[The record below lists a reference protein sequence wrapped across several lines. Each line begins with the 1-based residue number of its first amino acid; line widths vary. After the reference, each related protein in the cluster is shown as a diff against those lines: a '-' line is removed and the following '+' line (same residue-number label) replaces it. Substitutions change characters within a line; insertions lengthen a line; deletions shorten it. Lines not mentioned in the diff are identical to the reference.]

1 MPDAADT
8 PSTPPST
15 ACAPLPAA
23 LWEAAGDITVVLD
36 AAGRVV
42 HVSDAGL
49 TLLGLDR
56 ETALGRK
63 WLSFAVAQDDVPR
76 LGPILDALAADGET
90 TWPEHGV
97 ITQRGVRRIR
107 WKTALLPA
115 GGRETGR
122 IVACG
127 NDITDCLEATQAA
140 RENETTYRRIFD
152 AVSDAIFVH
161 DPDTGRFLQA
171 NERSATLFGYSLEEL
186 RRLSPAEMSAGYP
199 PYSTA
204 EVREELRRAREGQPR
219 LFEWLAREK
228 SGRLFWVEVNL
239 RRAILDGQ
247 ERIIAVVR
255 DVSERKAAERAL
267 RESEKKFRQLAEA
280 IGEVFWLGSSDWKRI
295 YYISPAYERLWGRST
310 KSLYEAPLSW
320 LDGIHPDDRDAVLGT
335 LATVAG
341 KRPGTGSF
349 PEYRIVRP
357 DGQVRWVQARYFPVA
372 DDAGVV
378 TRVAGIV
385 EDVTDRHAAGEGLK
399 RVNERLEVMVRERT
413 MTLNRMNQE
422 LIREV
427 AERREAEAAMA
438 AAKEAAEAA
447 SQAKSVFLANMSHE
461 IRTPLNGILG
471 MTQVLAATELDETQ
485 QGFLKDIEDSAG
497 ALLRIIN
504 DILDFSKIEAD
515 RLEISKEPMSLR
527 GVLASVAAAL
537 GVLAADK
544 GLGLATEVAEDVPDL
559 LLGDADR
566 LRQVLL
572 NLAGNAIK
580 FTKHGGVVI
589 GVQCVET
596 CLPPEAAAQHPLQG
610 LLFTVSDTGIGI
622 AQQDLERIFEPF
634 TQADGSYTR
643 RFGGTGLG
651 LAITKRLVTLMGGD
665 IAVESVPGEGSVFTF
680 TAVFDLEPDASGT
693 AVPAHDVAPPPLPP
707 LRVLVADDN
716 RVSRDIIE
724 KWLWQR
730 GHVVSAAGDG
740 KQALDAATMAAFDLV
755 LMDIQMPGLNGL
767 EASRAIRALPDPGKA
782 SVYIAAVTAH
792 AMPGDRERFLADGLD
807 DYLSKPVAQAELDR
821 VLAAA
826 ARRARPEAFPPQD
839 GATPA

>member
-1 MPDAADT
+1 MPDAPDT
-8 PSTPPST
+8 HSSPPPA
-15 ACAPLPAA
+15 ACGPLLKA
-23 LWEAAGDITVVLD
+23 LWEAAGDIVVVLD

-42 HVSDAGL
+42 RISDAGL
-49 TLLGLDR
+49 ALLGLDR
-56 ETALGRK
+56 ETALGRE

-76 LGPILDALAADGET
+76 LRPILDGLAAGDHAA
-90 TWPEHGV
+90 WPEHGV

-107 WKTALLPA
+107 WKTAPLPA
-115 GGRETGR
+115 AGPETGR
-122 IVACG
+122 LAACG
-127 NDITDCLEATQAA
+127 NDVTDCLAATQTA
-140 RENETTYRRIFD
+140 RENEAAYRRIFD

-171 NERSATLFGYSLEEL
+171 NERASTLLGYSLEEL
-186 RRLSPAEMSAGYP
+186 RRLSPAEISAGYP
-199 PYSTA
+199 PYSAA
-204 EVREELRRAREGQPR
+204 EAGEELRRAREGQPR

-228 SGRLFWVEVNL
+228 SGRLSWVEVNL
-239 RRAILDGQ
+239 RRAVLDGQ

-255 DVSERKAAERAL
+255 DITERKTAERAL

-280 IGEVFWLGSSDWKRI
+280 IGEVFWLGSADWKRI
-295 YYISPAYERLWGRST
+295 FYISPAYERLWGRST

-320 LDGIHPDDRDAVLGT
+320 IDGVHPDDRDVVLGA

-341 KRPGTGSF
+341 KPLSAGSF
-349 PEYRIVRP
+349 PEYRVLRP
-357 DGQVRWVQARYFPVA
+357 DGQMRWVQARFFPVA
-372 DDAGVV
+372 DDSGVA

-385 EDVTDRHAAGEGLK
+385 EDVTARHDAGEDLK

-471 MTQVLAATELDETQ
+471 MAQVLAATELDETQ

-515 RLEISKEPMSLR
+515 RLEISMEPMSLR
-527 GVLASVAAAL
+527 GVLASVAASL

-544 GLGLATEVAEDVPDL
+544 GLGLSTEVTEDVPDL

-580 FTKHGGVVI
+580 FTKRGGVVI

-596 CLPPEAAAQHPLQG
+596 CLPPEAAAQHPSQE

-622 AQQDLERIFEPF
+622 APQDLERIFEPF

-651 LAITKRLVTLMGGD
+651 LAITKRLVALMGGD

-680 TAVFDLEPDASGT
+680 TAVFDLEADAPET
-693 AVPAHDVAPPPLPP
+693 AAPTQGVAPAPLPP

-740 KQALDAATMAAFDLV
+740 RQALDAATTAAFDLV
-755 LMDIQMPGLNGL
+755 LMDIQMPGINGL
-767 EASRAIRALPDPGKA
+767 EAARGIRALPDQDKA

-821 VLAAA
+821 VLTAA
-826 ARRARPEAFPPQD
+826 ARRARPEAFPPED

>member
-1 MPDAADT
+1 MPDAVDN

-23 LWEAAGDITVVLD
+23 LWEAAGDIAVVLD
-36 AAGRVV
+36 ASGRVV
-42 HVSDAGL
+42 HLSDAGL
-49 TLLGLDR
+49 ALLGLDR
-56 ETALGRK
+56 ETTLGRE
-63 WLSFAVAQDDVPR
+63 WLSFAVAQNDVPR
-76 LGPILDALAADGET
+76 LRPLLEALAAGGEAA
-90 TWPEHGV
+90 WPEHGV

-107 WKTALLPA
+107 WKTVPLPA
-115 GGRETGR
+115 GGPETGR
-122 IVACG
+122 VVACG
-127 NDITDCLEATQAA
+127 NDITDCLEATQTA
-140 RENETTYRRIFD
+140 RENEATYRRIFD
-152 AVSDAIFVH
+152 AVNDAIFVH

-171 NERSATLFGYSLEEL
+171 NERATTLLGYGPEEL
-186 RRLSPAEMSAGYP
+186 RRLSPAETSAGYP

-204 EVREELRRAREGQPR
+204 EIQEELRRAREGQPR
-219 LFEWLAREK
+219 LFEWLARDK

-239 RRAILDGQ
+239 RRAVLDGR

-255 DVSERKAAERAL
+255 DITERKAAERAL

-280 IGEVFWLGSSDWKRI
+280 IGEVFWLGSADWKRVF
-295 YYISPAYERLWGRST
+295 YISPAYERLWGRST

-320 LDGIHPDDRDAVLGT
+320 IDGVHPDDRDAVLGA
-335 LATVAG
+335 LGTVAG
-341 KRPGTGSF
+341 KRPGAGSF

-385 EDVTDRHAAGEGLK
+385 EDVTDSHAAGEGLK
-399 RVNERLEVMVRERT
+399 RLNERLEVMVRERT

-471 MTQVLAATELDETQ
+471 MAQVLAATELDEAQ
-485 QGFLKDIEDSAG
+485 RGFLKDIEDSAG

-572 NLAGNAIK
+572 NLVGNAIK
-580 FTKHGGVVI
+580 FTKRGGVVI

-634 TQADGSYTR
+634 IQADGAYTR

-665 IAVESVPGEGSVFTF
+665 ITVESVPGEGSEFTF
-680 TAVFDLEPDASGT
+680 TAVFDLESDVPET
-693 AVPAHDVAPPPLPP
+693 AAPAHDAAPTPLPP

-740 KQALDAATMAAFDLV
+740 KQALDAATMATFDLV

-767 EASRAIRALPDPGKA
+767 EAARAIRALPDPDKA

-807 DYLSKPVAQAELDR
+807 DYLSKPLAQAELDR

-826 ARRARPEAFPPQD
+826 ARRARPEDFPPED